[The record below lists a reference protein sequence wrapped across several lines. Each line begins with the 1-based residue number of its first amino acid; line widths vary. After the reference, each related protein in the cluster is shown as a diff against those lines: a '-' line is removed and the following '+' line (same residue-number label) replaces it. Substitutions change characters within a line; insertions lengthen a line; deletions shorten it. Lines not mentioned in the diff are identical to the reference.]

1 MMKKFFTLV
10 SMLVLPFLF
19 SSTVVADNTQG
30 QGVYMNFCA
39 PCHAS
44 GVAGAPKVGD
54 KAAWQGRIN
63 KGEEA
68 MAALAIK
75 GFQGSS
81 GVMPAKGGNSALT
94 DEEVTSAT
102 TYMVEQS
109 K

>member
-1 MMKKFFTLV
+1 MKKIFQLTL
-10 SMLVLPFLF
+10 LAAF
-19 SSTVVADNTQG
+19 SLTFASVVVADSSKG

-54 KAAWQGRIN
+54 KAAWQDRIS
-63 KGEEA
+63 KGTTE

-75 GFQGSS
+75 GFQGKS
-81 GVMPAKGGNSALT
+81 GFMPAKGGNSALT

-102 TYMVEQS
+102 MYMVEQS

>member
-1 MMKKFFTLV
+1 MNKFLI
-10 SMLVLPFLF
+10 LVLMLALPFVF
-19 SSTVVADNTQG
+19 SSTVAADTAQG

-44 GVAGAPKVGD
+44 GVAGAPKTGD
-54 KAAWQGRIN
+54 KAAWQERIV

-81 GVMPAKGGNSALT
+81 GFMPAKGGNSALT

-102 TYMVEQS
+102 IYMVEQS

>member
-1 MMKKFFTLV
+1 MKKFFTLAL
-10 SMLVLPFLF
+10 MLTLPFLF
-19 SSTVVADNTQG
+19 SSTVVAGNTQG

-44 GVAGAPKVGD
+44 GVAGAPKTGD
-54 KAAWQGRIN
+54 KSAWQERIG
-63 KGEEA
+63 KGDEA

-75 GFQGSS
+75 GFKGSS
-81 GVMPAKGGNSALT
+81 GFMPAKGGNSALT

-102 TYMVEQS
+102 AYMVEQS

>member
-1 MMKKFFTLV
+1 MKKFFTLLL
-10 SMLVLPFLF
+10 MLALPFVF
-19 SSTVVADNTQG
+19 STTVVADNTQG

-44 GVAGAPKVGD
+44 GVAGAPKTGD

-75 GFQGSS
+75 GFQGSN
-81 GVMPAKGGNSALT
+81 GFMPAKGGNSALT

>member
-1 MMKKFFTLV
+1 MKKLFSLTLV
-10 SMLVLPFLF
+10 LALLFLF
-19 SSTVVADNTQG
+19 SSTVVADNTKG

-39 PCHAS
+39 PCHDS

-54 KAAWQGRIN
+54 KAAWQDRIK

-81 GVMPAKGGNSALT
+81 GFMPAKGGNSALT

>member
-1 MMKKFFTLV
+1 MKKFFTLLL
-10 SMLVLPFLF
+10 MLALPFVF
-19 SSTVVADNTQG
+19 STNVFADNMQG

-44 GVAGAPKVGD
+44 GVAGAPKTGD
-54 KAAWQGRIN
+54 KAAWQDRIN

-75 GFQGSS
+75 GFQGSN
-81 GVMPAKGGNSALT
+81 GFMPAKGGNSALT

-102 TYMVEQS
+102 TYMIEQS